1 MKHKTNRPRT
11 PRRPPT
17 PKPTPTLR
25 AQTQQRRLYTDF
37 LALAFYPGM
46 GSAAQPRPHVT
57 AA

>member
-11 PRRPPT
+11 HRRPLQPQRD
-17 PKPTPTLR
+17 PTLHT
-25 AQTQQRRLYTDF
+25 QTQRRRLYTDF

-46 GSAAQPRPHVT
+46 GPAGQPRPHVT